1 MSGKKQFVIWL
12 ALAVGAVGLLLAV
25 IAWRRNSVRQHFTSF
40 ITGDPT
46 RGAQLFQQR
55 GCQHCHAIYG
65 EGGHIGPNLTSTLEH
80 KQTIDDLVASMWNH
94 APAMWERMEAEKLP
108 RPQLNEEDVSDLLA
122 FLYVTRYLDEPGN
135 ALAGRKVFAERGCGQ
150 CHAVDG
156 EGRKIGPDLTSVG
169 ADTPITW
176 TQTMWNH
183 APQMELRMRG
193 MKVAWPRFEGSEMN
207 DLLAYVRSV
216 STAVRHEYKLLPAD
230 PDRGREIF
238 EAKGCAGCHSVDGTP
253 RGAPTLGP
261 GSKAP
266 TTIVQ
271 FAGAMW
277 NHSPEMWRAMQEQH
291 IPRPSFEAH
300 EMADLIAYLYSIRY
314 FTPPG
319 SALQGRALFGARG
332 CASCH
337 GSSAEGS
344 SLAPALRVRGR
355 SYSSITLATVVWQHG
370 PEMHMNVAQ
379 LGKSW
384 PTLKTGDVA
393 DLIAFLN
400 ATDKDGK

>member
-1 MSGKKQFVIWL
+1 VLGRKQFVVWLVL
-12 ALAVGAVGLLLAV
+12 ALAAIGLLLAV
-25 IAWRRNSVRQHFTSF
+25 IVWRRDSVRRRFTSF
-40 ITGDPT
+40 VTGDPA
-46 RGAQLFQQR
+46 RGAQLFQDR
-55 GCQHCHAIYG
+55 GCRHCHAIYG
-65 EGGHIGPNLTSTLEH
+65 EGGRIGPSLSSPLER
-80 KQTIDDLVASMWNH
+80 KETIDDLVASMWNH

-108 RPQLNEEDVSDLLA
+108 RPQLDEKDVSDLLA

-135 ALAGRKVFAERGCGQ
+135 PLAGRKVFVERGCGQ
-150 CHAVDG
+150 CHAVSG
-156 EGRKIGPDLTSVG
+156 EGPKIGPDLTSVG

-216 STAVRHEYKLLPAD
+216 STAVRREYKLLPAD
-230 PDRGREIF
+230 PDRGRAIF
-238 EAKGCAGCHSVDGTP
+238 EAKGCVVCHSVDGAP

-277 NHSPEMWRAMQEQH
+277 NHSPEMWRVMQGRH
-291 IPRPSFEAH
+291 IQRPTFEAH
-300 EMADLIAYLYSIRY
+300 EMADLIAYLYSTRY
-314 FTPPG
+314 FNPPG
-319 SALQGRALFGARG
+319 SAQKGRALFGARG
-332 CASCH
+332 CAGCH
-337 GSSAEGS
+337 GAGAEGS
-344 SLAPALRVRGR
+344 GLAPALRVRGR
-355 SYSSITLATVVWQHG
+355 SYSAITLAAVVWQHG
-370 PEMHMNVAQ
+370 PEMQKNVAQ

-384 PTLKTGDVA
+384 PTLKAGDVA
-393 DLIAFLN
+393 DLTAFLN

>member
-1 MSGKKQFVIWL
+1 MSGRKQFVVWLVL
-12 ALAVGAVGLLLAV
+12 ALAAIGLLLAV
-25 IAWRRNSVRQHFTSF
+25 IAWRRDSVRRHFTSF
-40 ITGDPT
+40 VTGDPS
-46 RGAQLFQQR
+46 RGAQLFQEQ
-55 GCQHCHAIYG
+55 GCRHCHAIYG
-65 EGGHIGPNLTSTLEH
+65 EGGRIGPNLSSPLEG
-80 KQTIDDLVASMWNH
+80 KQTIDDLVAAMWNH
-94 APAMWERMEAEKLP
+94 APAMWERMEAERLP
-108 RPQLNEEDVSDLLA
+108 RPQLDEKDVSDLLA

-135 ALAGRKVFAERGCGQ
+135 ALAGRKVFAELGCSQ
-150 CHAVDG
+150 CHAVSG
-156 EGRKIGPDLTSVG
+156 EGPKVGPDLTSVG

-216 STAVRHEYKLLPAD
+216 STAVRREYKLLPAS
-230 PDRGREIF
+230 PDRGRRIF
-238 EAKGCAGCHSVDGTP
+238 EAKGCAGCHSVDGAP
-253 RGAPTLGP
+253 RGAPSLGP

-277 NHSPEMWRAMQEQH
+277 NHSPAMWRAMQEQH
-291 IPRPSFEAH
+291 IQRPSFEAH
-300 EMADLIAYLYSIRY
+300 EMADLIAYLYSVRY

-319 SALQGRALFGARG
+319 SAQKGRVLFGARG
-332 CASCH
+332 CAGCH
-337 GSSAEGS
+337 GASAEGS
-344 SLAPALRVRGR
+344 SLAPALRARGR

-370 PEMHMNVAQ
+370 PEMHKNVAQ

-384 PTLKTGDVA
+384 PQLKAGDVA

-400 ATDKDGK
+400 ATDGDGK

>member
-1 MSGKKQFVIWL
+1 LGKKQFVVWLML
-12 ALAVGAVGLLLAV
+12 ALTAIGLLLAV
-25 IAWRRNSVRQHFTSF
+25 IAWRRESVRRRFTSF
-40 ITGDPT
+40 VTGDPT

-65 EGGHIGPNLTSTLEH
+65 EGGHIGPNLSSPLER
-80 KQTIDDLVASMWNH
+80 KETVDDLVASMWNH

-108 RPQLNEEDVSDLLA
+108 RPQLDEKAVSDLLA
-122 FLYVTRYLDEPGN
+122 FLYVTRYLDEPGS
-135 ALAGRKVFAERGCGQ
+135 ALAGRKVFANLGCSQ
-150 CHAVDG
+150 CHAVRG
-156 EGRKIGPDLTSVG
+156 EGPKVGPDLTSVG

-183 APQMELRMRG
+183 APQMEVRMRA
-193 MKVAWPRFEGSEMN
+193 MKLDWPRFEGSEMN

-216 STAVRHEYKLLPAD
+216 STAVRREYKLLPAD
-230 PDRGREIF
+230 PDRGRGIF
-238 EAKGCAGCHSVDGTP
+238 QAKGCAGCHSVDGTP
-253 RGAPTLGP
+253 HGAPTLGP

-277 NHSPEMWRAMQEQH
+277 NHSPQMWRAMQAQR
-291 IPRPSFEAH
+291 IQRPSFEAE

-319 SALQGRALFGARG
+319 SSPKGRALFAARG
-332 CASCH
+332 CAGCH
-337 GSSAEGS
+337 GAGAEGS

-370 PEMHMNVAQ
+370 PEMHKNVAQ

-384 PTLKTGDVA
+384 PQLKTGDVS

-400 ATDKDGK
+400 ATDGDAK